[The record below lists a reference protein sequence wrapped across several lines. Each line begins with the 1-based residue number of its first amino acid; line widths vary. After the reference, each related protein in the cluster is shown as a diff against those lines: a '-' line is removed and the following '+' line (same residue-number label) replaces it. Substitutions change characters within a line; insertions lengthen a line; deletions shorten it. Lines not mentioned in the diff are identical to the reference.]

1 MLQLEV
7 VAAFAGEQ
15 ACVPLRMRAGSSV
28 REAVDASGL
37 LARFPQLVAA
47 GDFAIHGHRVSGDEV
62 LEDGDRVE
70 ILRPLQV
77 DPKEA
82 RRRRA
87 RLKRRDVT
95 GRS

>member
-1 MLQLEV
+1 MIDLEV
-7 VAAFAGEQ
+7 VAAFADQ
-15 ACVPLRMRAGSSV
+15 QVCVALRLETGATV

-37 LARFPQLVAA
+37 LHRFPQLA
-47 GDFAIHGHRVSGDEV
+47 GHDDFAIHGHRVSGGDP

-77 DPKEA
+77 DPREA

-87 RLKRRDVT
+87 RAKRR
-95 GRS
+95 R